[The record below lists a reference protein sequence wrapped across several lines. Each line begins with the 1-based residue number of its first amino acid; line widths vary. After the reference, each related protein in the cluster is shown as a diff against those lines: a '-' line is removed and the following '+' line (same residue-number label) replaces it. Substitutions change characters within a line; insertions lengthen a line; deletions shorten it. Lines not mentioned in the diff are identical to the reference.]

1 MKRRE
6 MMAGAALGTLMLTG
20 FAALADSAAKAAP
33 APASKPTPNP
43 ALADAAS
50 DCVRKAEDC
59 LPHCLNMLSTGDT
72 TLASCAQSVRE
83 TLAVCQAVASLAAS
97 GSKHLSD
104 LAKVCAD
111 VCKDCEAEC
120 RKHAD
125 KHQICKD
132 CADACSRTAQACAKA

>member
-1 MKRRE
+1 VKRRE
-6 MMAGAALGTLMLTG
+6 MMAGTALGTLMLAG
-20 FAALADSAAKAAP
+20 LAALAESAAIAATPAAGKP
-33 APASKPTPNP
+33 APNP
-43 ALADAAS
+43 GLADAAT

-72 TLASCAQSVRE
+72 TLAACAQSVRE
-83 TLAVCQAVASLAAS
+83 TMAVCQATAALAAS

-111 VCKDCEAEC
+111 ICKDCEAEC

-132 CADACSRTAQACAKA
+132 CADACAKTAQACAKA